1 MKKRSSLRH
10 CIVLGIVFA
19 VCLALQSCGNNYY
32 YAGRTLPPSGLL
44 NRVLIAEQDPS
55 AFSTGSG
62 ALPFVDAFYDIRH
75 AYNAS
80 TGSFSISGYSG
91 KEPTTIQN
99 MPEEETGAVYGS
111 GDGDYALINYAGEKI
126 AGTVTIPGG
135 LSTSI
140 FITHD
145 LRYVY
150 AANNINHVLSVVDR
164 TTGGSY
170 ALNLP
175 NVETISVNAGG
186 TIVLAFLQN
195 SNDVYTVVRLNAA
208 EQTAAANNPHYV
220 YTNPT
225 TGQTVTAE
233 DCEPQNLPQY
243 CVFPVAT
250 GTTQFDRPVKAIFSP
265 DGSTAYVINCGPECG
280 GTTSG
285 LTTIPITGSSL
296 NSGSVGASGITLTAS
311 GFTAVPG
318 GATNGIFS
326 GNNLYVAGQQYQQS
340 SGLFEGFLTT
350 LSIPANTITS
360 TNSISDGTHNKM
372 VFGDQNTL
380 WIGAAQCQA
389 GVRYQEASSGQNVQY
404 GCLTMFN
411 TSTNAVTVDAYKGD
425 GTGVAAVL
433 GLDKVY
439 TAEGGQVYIYN
450 TSTMAE
456 LNNANVTVTG
466 TAVDVAYMDA
476 ASDGDNTTY

>member
-1 MKKRSSLRH
+1 MRQQLLLR
-10 CIVLGIVFA
+10 
-19 VCLALQSCGNNYY
+19 
-32 YAGRTLPPSGLL
+32 RTNPAPQRPSQPCPHRGTGS
-44 NRVLIAEQDPS
+44 D

-91 KEPTTIQN
+91 KLPVTIQN
-99 MPEEETGAVYGS
+99 MPEEETGAVYGA
-111 GDGDYALINYAGEKI
+111 GDGDFALINYAGEKI

-150 AANNINHVLSVVDR
+150 AANNVNHVLSVVDR

-243 CVFPVAT
+243 CVFPVSS
-250 GTTQFDRPVKAIFSP
+250 GTTQFDRPVKAILARWL
-265 DGSTAYVINCGPECG
+265 TAYVINCGPECG

-311 GFTAVPG
+311 GFAAVPG

-326 GNNLYVAGQQYQQS
+326 GNNLYS
-340 SGLFEGFLTT
+340 
-350 LSIPANTITS
+350 PAS
-360 TNSISDGTHNKM
+360 SISK
-372 VFGDQNTL
+372 
-380 WIGAAQCQA
+380 
-389 GVRYQEASSGQNVQY
+389 
-404 GCLTMFN
+404 
-411 TSTNAVTVDAYKGD
+411 
-425 GTGVAAVL
+425 
-433 GLDKVY
+433 
-439 TAEGGQVYIYN
+439 
-450 TSTMAE
+450 
-456 LNNANVTVTG
+456 
-466 TAVDVAYMDA
+466 TAVCSRAF
-476 ASDGDNTTY
+476 